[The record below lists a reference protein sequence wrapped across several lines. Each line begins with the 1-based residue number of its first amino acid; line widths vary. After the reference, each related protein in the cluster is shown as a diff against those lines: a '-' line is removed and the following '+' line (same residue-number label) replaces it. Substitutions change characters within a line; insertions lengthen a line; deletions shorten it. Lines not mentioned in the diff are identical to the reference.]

1 MGMDWEQFKENV
13 RKDPLL
19 MAGVILVVLG
29 IVLTAFTWIWMGVLL
44 IFVIL
49 LMGGEEK
56 VGNEKEVG

>member
-1 MGMDWEQFKENV
+1 MDWEQFKENV

-19 MAGVILVVLG
+19 MAGIILVVLG
-29 IVLTAFTWIWMGVLL
+29 IVLTAFTWMWMGVLL

-49 LMGGEEK
+49 LMGGRGK

>member
-1 MGMDWEQFKENV
+1 MDWEQFKENV